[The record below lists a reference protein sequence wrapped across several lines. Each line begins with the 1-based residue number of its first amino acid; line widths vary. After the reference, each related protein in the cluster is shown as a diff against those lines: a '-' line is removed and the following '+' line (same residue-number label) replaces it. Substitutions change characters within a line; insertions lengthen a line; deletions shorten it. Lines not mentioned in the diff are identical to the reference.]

1 MLDAAQIKM
10 YLSEQTF
17 DEYNDQTEDIASLDL
32 DKCEV
37 DFTGSVVEE

>member
-10 YLSEQTF
+10 YLSEQTI